1 MVETNNLIETY
12 HAKYTMGDNR
22 NDKWI
27 HLSML
32 AYCNRWDNFKEL
44 FLEKLY
50 AQKMAHAQKKRTT
63 ACIYV
68 MTGYYSNGKVQH
80 YL

>member
-1 MVETNNLIETY
+1 
-12 HAKYTMGDNR
+12 
-22 NDKWI
+22 
-27 HLSML
+27 ML

-63 ACIYV
+63 ACIHV